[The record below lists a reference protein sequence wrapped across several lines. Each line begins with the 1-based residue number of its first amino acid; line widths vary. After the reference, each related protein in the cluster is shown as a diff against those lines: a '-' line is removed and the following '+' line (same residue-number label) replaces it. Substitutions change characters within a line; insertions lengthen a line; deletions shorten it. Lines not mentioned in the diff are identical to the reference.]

1 MIRKI
6 KIFINIFVIIILFLI
21 IGDIF
26 FKIKGHGYND
36 EFNESQLERYVYPY
50 DMFRSKPNVLDHNS
64 HGFRGPILEDYENKK
79 IIKIGF
85 FGGST
90 GYFGNPTIPNLIQ
103 KNLKKNGIENV
114 VFNFSSVASN
124 HSQHIHRMVQF
135 LEWKFDLI
143 IFYGGGN
150 ESLGYYYY
158 DTRPGNP
165 YNFFIRNELSPL
177 KHSLIR
183 YSSIF
188 GKIDKISGGAISGY
202 KKMIEYRDRDYDK
215 WINEISNDYIKKLNI
230 AKRITNGSVNPE
242 ICKKTIFLPIIQ
254 PIKLDFNLN
263 REDFKK
269 NYPRLKKLV
278 DSIILNKEFE
288 TIENNLNLTNFTD
301 FIKFSDELHILQESK
316 PIVAKEISSRIE
328 YLINNKCL
336 F

>member
-1 MIRKI
+1 
-6 KIFINIFVIIILFLI
+6 
-21 IGDIF
+21 
-26 FKIKGHGYND
+26 
-36 EFNESQLERYVYPY
+36 
-50 DMFRSKPNVLDHNS
+50 
-64 HGFRGPILEDYENKK
+64 
-79 IIKIGF
+79 
-85 FGGST
+85 
-90 GYFGNPTIPNLIQ
+90 
-103 KNLKKNGIENV
+103 
-114 VFNFSSVASN
+114 
-124 HSQHIHRMVQF
+124 MVQF

-215 WINEISNDYIKKLNI
+215 WVNEISNDYIKKLNI

-288 TIENNLNLTNFTD
+288 IIENNLNLTNFTD